1 MAKRDGSID
10 ACVEALKRVDDESL
24 ASLSHNRAAQ
34 ALYEEVTSMSPS
46 KQEAVTNKDR
56 SPQRTTRRRRLIWQ
70 GALLVGAA
78 AIVLAV
84 LSIVNVF
91 GANGPSIV
99 EKAAA
104 AIDPVKN
111 VVLHVKI
118 SGHEGGADGYSSD
131 WTEEDWSRMSS
142 PYTWRQIQA
151 FPDQPVVDTV
161 QDANGLAQMYDAG
174 TNSIYTQAAASMFRM
189 DAGQTVPY
197 GEMILD
203 LLHSGDAVVDGA
215 ETIGG
220 RECTR
225 IVATKDYGTAPDGT
239 KYGDWF
245 FVDSRTN
252 YPVEWKQTRD
262 GGKVVDIRF
271 DTYEFLPVNDAN
283 LAFLDLSAQHPG
295 ATLSNTS
302 LEDFRNG
309 GTTPVTVAPGDPS
322 IKQKP

>member
-1 MAKRDGSID
+1 MAKHDDSID
-10 ACVEALKRVDDESL
+10 ACVEALKRIDDESI
-24 ASLSHNRAAQ
+24 APSSHSPAVQ

-46 KQEAVTNKDR
+46 PEEAVGKRAPGGRTRR
-56 SPQRTTRRRRLIWQ
+56 SRRRRLVWQ
-70 GALLVGAA
+70 GGLVVGAA

-104 AIDPVKN
+104 ALDPAKN
-111 VVLHVKI
+111 VILHVKI
-118 SGHEGGADGYSSD
+118 SGHEGGSDGYSSD
-131 WTEEDWSRMSS
+131 WNEESWCRMTA
-142 PYTWRQIQA
+142 PYTYRQVQA
-151 FPDQPVVDTV
+151 FPGQPVSDTV
-161 QDANGLAQMYDAG
+161 QDTNGLGQMYDAG
-174 TNSIYTQAAASMFRM
+174 TNSIYTQASASMFKV
-189 DAGQTVPY
+189 DPGQAVPY

-203 LLHSGDAVVDGA
+203 LLHSRDAVVDGT
-215 ETIGG
+215 ETIDG

-245 FVDSRTN
+245 YVDSKTN

-271 DTYEFLPVNDAN
+271 DAYEFLPVSDAN
-283 LAFLDLSAQHPG
+283 LEFLDLSAQHPG
-295 ATLSNTS
+295 ATLSSTS
-302 LEDFRNG
+302 LEDFTRG
-309 GTTPVTVAPGDPS
+309 DAPQAPAGDPS
-322 IKQKP
+322 IKQKK